1 MNKFPVYPILH
12 TELTPD
18 DIPFGYSCYVT
29 VFDDLRG
36 YEPRVVGVERDD
48 DYRQV
53 IIVALSPGQYVR
65 CTMVTVGWDL
75 DRACE
80 AVINGFVHAQSIENP
95 AGNAPQP
102 GSARAPNAGPHN
114 REAHQ

>member
-12 TELTPD
+12 TGLTPD
-18 DIPFGYSCYVT
+18 DIPFGYSCYAT

-36 YEPRVVGVERDD
+36 YEPRVVGLERDD

-65 CTMVTVGWDL
+65 CTMVTVGGDL
-75 DRACE
+75 DQACE
-80 AVINGFVHAQSIENP
+80 AVINSFVQARSIETS
-95 AGNAPQP
+95 AGNAPQQ
-102 GSARAPNAGPHN
+102 GSARAPIAGPEY